1 MNQPLALIFDMDGVI
16 ADTGDFHEQAWFAFC
31 ENHNIRIDSKL
42 FRNILFGMSNRETL
56 KILFSRKLPNDES
69 DKYVD
74 EKEKHFRNL
83 AAKAVKPLK
92 GLNKFLEEA
101 GTAGFKM
108 AVASSAPLENIIFIL
123 EKTETGKYFDQ
134 ITSADEILTS
144 KPHPE
149 IFLKTAAKTGYQPA
163 DCFVFEDSFAGIQA
177 GNSAGMKVI
186 GVAST
191 HKIDELSNTIFN
203 IHNFDEINI
212 QKLHHLFEAH
222 HEK

>member
-1 MNQPLALIFDMDGVI
+1 MNQPFALIFDMDGVI
-16 ADTGDFHEQAWFAFC
+16 ADTGDFHEKAWFAFC
-31 ENHNIRIDSKL
+31 KNHNIPIDSKL

-56 KILFSRKLPNDES
+56 KILFSCELPKKES

-74 EKEKHFRNL
+74 EKEKLFREL
-83 AAKAVKPLK
+83 AAKTVKPLN

-101 GTAGFKM
+101 RTAGFKM
-108 AVASSAPLENIIFIL
+108 AVASSAPLKNIIFIL

-134 ITSADEILTS
+134 ITSADEILNS

-149 IFLKTAAKTGYQPA
+149 IFVKTAAKTGYQPA

-191 HKIDELSNTIFN
+191 HKLDELSNTIFN
-203 IHNFDEINI
+203 IHNFEEINI
-212 QKLHHLFEAH
+212 QKLHRLFEATS
-222 HEK
+222 